1 MDIKAGGLLGLLIL
15 VADIW
20 AIITILGSGA
30 STGNKILW
38 ILVILFLPV
47 IGLIL
52 WWFLG
57 PKTG

>member
-1 MDIKAGGLLGLLIL
+1 MDMTVGGPIGLLIL
-15 VADIW
+15 IANIW
-20 AIITILGSGA
+20 AIITILGTGA

-38 ILVILFLPV
+38 IVIILLLPV

-57 PKTG
+57 PKKA

>member
-1 MDIKAGGLLGLLIL
+1 MDIKYGGLLGLLIL

-30 STGNKILW
+30 STGNKLLW
-38 ILVILFLPV
+38 IVIIALLPV

-57 PKTG
+57 PK